1 MSDLQKSF
9 AKAKL
14 AGLPPMPPEPFPEE
28 EEETDGFTEL
38 PVDHPDDDSS
48 SASSASS
55 TGTIKPT
62 VQKKLFARPMGYISF
77 SLLPQKYII
86 TNASQNIQQKVPRP
100 NPLDHVLRARAH
112 PPHHPRL
119 NHHIAPRLSDLA
131 NRQCPSLR
139 NPSWGRL
146 LRSLFCGLDSRDP
159 QAAPRG
165 GDPFLGR

>member
-14 AGLPPMPPEPFPEE
+14 AGLPPMPPEPLFDE

-62 VQKKLFARPMGYISF
+62 VQEKLFARPMGYISF
-77 SLLPQKYII
+77 SSI
-86 TNASQNIQQKVPRP
+86 ASKVY
-100 NPLDHVLRARAH
+100 
-112 PPHHPRL
+112 
-119 NHHIAPRLSDLA
+119 NH
-131 NRQCPSLR
+131 
-139 NPSWGRL
+139 
-146 LRSLFCGLDSRDP
+146 
-159 QAAPRG
+159 
-165 GDPFLGR
+165 